1 MNEKKFDWEFKTFGD
16 PKLVNI
22 LDKVEKWCLLPN
34 KEKSIITLSGPT
46 ERGKT
51 HLLKRVKYLYDEYD
65 EIFPNRKQNYP
76 IVSFVSWGLFTQE
89 TLDVR
94 NYFDKIKNSGLILI
108 DDFLSDFY
116 GLKKAGLLNPSNF
129 NKWHQ
134 IVISKAF
141 DLLNVRVGKPT
152 FITTNMT
159 EKDIEIIDDRIHSR
173 LFREGGVFIEIPKS
187 LQPFLTREEDV

>member
-1 MNEKKFDWEFKTFGD
+1 MKDQKFDWEFKTFND
-16 PKLVNI
+16 PKLVSL

-51 HLLKRVKYLYDEYD
+51 HLLKKVKYLYDEYD
-65 EIFPNRKQNYP
+65 VVFSKRKQNYP
-76 IVSFVSWGLFTQE
+76 HVSFVSWGAFTKE
-89 TLDVR
+89 TLEVK
-94 NYFDKIKNSGLILI
+94 NYFDKIEHSGLVLL
-108 DDFLSDFY
+108 DDFLSEFY
-116 GLKKAGLLNPSNF
+116 ILKQAGQLNPVHF

-141 DLLNVRVGKPT
+141 DVLNVRVGKPT

-187 LQPFLTREEDV
+187 LQPFLTREA

>member
-1 MNEKKFDWEFKTFGD
+1 MKEKKFDWEFKTFND
-16 PKLVNI
+16 PKLVSL

-65 EIFPNRKQNYP
+65 VVFPKRKQNYP
-76 IVSFVSWGLFTQE
+76 HVSFVSWGAFTKE
-89 TLDVR
+89 TLEVK
-94 NYFDKIKNSGLILI
+94 NYFDKVEHSGLVLL
-108 DDFLSDFY
+108 DDFLSEFY
-116 GLKKAGLLNPSNF
+116 ILEQAGQLNPVHF

-141 DLLNVRVGKPT
+141 DVLNVRVGKPT

-187 LQPFLTREEDV
+187 LQPFLTREA